1 MSSISQ
7 KSFWDRL
14 RWVASPVLVVFVM
27 PATLLLFRVTVSQP
41 LGLTS
46 STLVLLVVTVIY
58 SLGSNA
64 LVSILLSIESSLF
77 LNYYLTPPFHSLRVA
92 SANDVVTLVIFIFSS
107 ISVSTLINLIVNKQS
122 EIESLMTKLENS
134 KIKNQKNQTNFYVL
148 GPWRIDLGKQ
158 TVSSVGIGGSD
169 VHLTPIEWKLLE
181 VLVKAE
187 GGVVKQADV
196 LKAVWGEKYGKET
209 NYLRLYLSQL
219 RKKLEESP
227 KRPVLLIT
235 EPGLG
240 HRAMA
245 KREVLQSE

>member
-1 MSSISQ
+1 
-7 KSFWDRL
+7 
-14 RWVASPVLVVFVM
+14 M
-27 PATLLLFRVTVSQP
+27 PATLLLFRATVSQP

-58 SLGSNA
+58 SLGSNPI
-64 LVSILLSIESSLF
+64 VSILLSIESSLF

-92 SANDVVTLVIFIFSS
+92 SASDVVTLIIFIFSS
-107 ISVSTLINLIVNKQS
+107 ISVSTLINLIVNKQT
-122 EIESLMTKLENS
+122 EIESLLTKLENS
-134 KIKNQKNQTNFYVL
+134 KVKSPKSQPNFYVL
-148 GPWRIDLGKQ
+148 GPWRIDLAKQ
-158 TVSSVGIGGSD
+158 TVSPLANAGSD

-187 GGVVKQADV
+187 GGVVKQTDV

-235 EPGLG
+235 EPGIG
-240 HRAMA
+240 HRAMST
-245 KREVLQSE
+245 REVNHGE